1 MVAVRSLSGVTFRCG
16 TSVDLAWP
24 GSLRWVVCVSPMPVR
39 LVLELAVTAISNPH
53 AVPTALSVHSIASLV
68 VLGGPWWSL
77 VEEAL

>member
-24 GSLRWVVCVSPMPVR
+24 GFSVVGRLRLPDAR

-53 AVPTALSVHSIASLV
+53 AVATALSVHSIASLV
-68 VLGGPWWSL
+68 VLGGGST
-77 VEEAL
+77 VSAC